1 MLGDDLA
8 QESRN
13 KDSDNYSSWVGM
25 VYPLLIS
32 STMVLLTVK
41 MHDLITVLEIWF
53 ERHLG
58 CENYFMVY
66 VAYINTL
73 SSCGKLVM
81 WMIRS
86 DERKEK

>member
-41 MHDLITVLEIWF
+41 MHYFMTVLENDSIAIGDVMTN
-53 ERHLG
+53 RSLI
-58 CENYFMVY
+58 YSISV
-66 VAYINTL
+66 
-73 SSCGKLVM
+73 SCQFVVC
-81 WMIRS
+81 
-86 DERKEK
+86 